1 LDKGYRLGLL
11 RAEEDRVNEER
22 QLLKNDMAD
31 ELKTSNKLINS
42 IAHTN
47 GKDRALK
54 LILELVKEDSVR
66 RREGVGAHYFSSD

>member
-11 RAEEDRVNEER
+11 RAEEDRINEER

-31 ELKTSNKLINS
+31 ELNTSNKLINS

-47 GKDRALK
+47 GNQITMFTLLLSSYRTGIKV
-54 LILELVKEDSVR
+54 IS
-66 RREGVGAHYFSSD
+66 GV